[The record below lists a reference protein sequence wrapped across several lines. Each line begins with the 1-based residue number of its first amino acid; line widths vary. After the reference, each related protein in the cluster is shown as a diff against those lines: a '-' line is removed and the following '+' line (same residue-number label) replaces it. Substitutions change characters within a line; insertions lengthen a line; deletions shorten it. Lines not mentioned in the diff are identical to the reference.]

1 MAGNNGASQF
11 SAFAALTGFED
22 LIEEHNQIYEA
33 RREPSEEELQILS
46 EKISGVHKGSKI
58 TLTFYNNGRYET
70 LSGMVTRTDFIYR
83 IITVNN
89 KKVFLDDIISIE
101 IENRKLAEI

>member
-46 EKISGVHKGSKI
+46 EKNKPSTQRLRTHTHILQQRKI
-58 TLTFYNNGRYET
+58 
-70 LSGMVTRTDFIYR
+70 
-83 IITVNN
+83 
-89 KKVFLDDIISIE
+89 
-101 IENRKLAEI
+101 